1 MAGKNKAQLK
11 HRKTSYNERKV
22 IMAKTYFSQYI
33 DDLNK
38 IIKDAREKH
47 DMESIQR
54 ENARKDYEKVNF
66 DRSASADKKVVAAAA
81 FREAETAYRVNLESL
96 QRETER
102 ELKTLRGSFEKC
114 IAEYTT
120 ADPDHLDQSAVMLLN
135 SGAMKDTD
143 LLALANKYATNPT
156 MLKMVSGCA
165 DKMLDKSKV
174 ARIMVMQINNYLSP
188 TYRLRLFDDAVSIAM
203 RTIDRNESRSGA
215 FQKSWDENYYPAIR
229 KDMAATEEF
238 HLGE

>member
-1 MAGKNKAQLK
+1 
-11 HRKTSYNERKV
+11 
-22 IMAKTYFSQYI
+22 MAKTYFSQYI

-38 IIKDAREKH
+38 IIKDVREKH

-66 DRSASADKKVVAAAA
+66 DSSASADKKVVAAAA

-114 IAEYTT
+114 IAEYTN
-120 ADPDHLDQSAVMLLN
+120 ADPDQLDQSAVMLLN

-165 DKMLDKSKV
+165 EKMLDKSKV
-174 ARIMVMQINNYLSP
+174 ARIMVMQISNYLSP
-188 TYRLRLFDDAVSIAM
+188 ANRLRLFDDAVRIAM
-203 RTIDRNESRSGA
+203 RTIQSGGNVA
-215 FQKSWDENYYPAIR
+215 GTFQKSWDTEYYPAIR
-229 KDMAATEEF
+229 EAMEATEEF
-238 HLGE
+238 HVEVM